1 MSSGCFIKSLMKGFA
16 AKDKLEINSP
26 EQQEC
31 GSRLPKIKRR
41 GTNVIQMEGG
51 IWKKVEYGTL

>member
-1 MSSGCFIKSLMKGFA
+1 MKGFA